1 MRTSD
6 STGEEDDPNLDN
18 VSLNIDLFEG
28 FAKGFLGE
36 LKDTLNKDEIENL
49 AFGAKLLTYEQSVR
63 FLTDYIDGDTYYKTA
78 HKEHNLQRTRAQIK
92 LLKSMEEQYDTMQE
106 IVRKI

>member
-18 VSLNIDLFEG
+18 VSLNIDLLEG

-36 LKDTLNKDEIENL
+36 LKDTLNKDEIET
-49 AFGAKLLTYEQSVR
+49 LLLVQIAY
-63 FLTDYIDGDTYYKTA
+63 L
-78 HKEHNLQRTRAQIK
+78 RTVGSFSDR
-92 LLKSMEEQYDTMQE
+92 LY
-106 IVRKI
+106 